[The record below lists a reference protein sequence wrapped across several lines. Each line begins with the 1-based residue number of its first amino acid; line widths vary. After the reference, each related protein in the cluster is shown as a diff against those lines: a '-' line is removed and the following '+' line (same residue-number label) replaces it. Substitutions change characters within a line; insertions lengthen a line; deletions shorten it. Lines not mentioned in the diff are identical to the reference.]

1 MQLGSSKIYMK
12 ILEKN
17 SNSLKYFGICSE
29 NIYNLC
35 ITGPAVHLKNIER
48 LWQVFIELK

>member
-12 ILEKN
+12 KLEKKFQQ
-17 SNSLKYFGICSE
+17 SKKYFGICSE

-35 ITGPAVHLKNIER
+35 ITGPAVH
-48 LWQVFIELK
+48 